1 MTRQLPAPVLFLDPP
16 LDVLFRLTSYVL
28 QFYHETQT
36 WAENKYELLFEAKFV
51 WRIVSSDTCWVPG
64 YDLVVFHSF

>member
-1 MTRQLPAPVLFLDPP
+1 MSRQLPARVLFLDRS
-16 LDVLFRLTSYVL
+16 LDVFLRLTSYVL

-36 WAENKYELLFEAKFV
+36 WAENKYELLFDPKFV
-51 WRIVSSDTCWVPG
+51 WRIVSSDMCWVPS